1 MSRAWCPLEKEGAC
15 AVSLN
20 LSVGSYKYFF
30 IILFI
35 GASNAIS
42 LSSRCPLWKKIF
54 MVYLMRNKEFA

>member
-30 IILFI
+30 YHSVYWSFQCYFFI
-35 GASNAIS
+35 FQMS
-42 LSSRCPLWKKIF
+42 F
-54 MVYLMRNKEFA
+54 MEKNIHGVFDEK